1 MNVKIKYDTQM
12 LDIKIPKDYYN
23 FTNGLSEMLN
33 VEPKELYKYYS
44 IFYKN
49 NGLYHINSKEDYELL
64 IKKILNNKEDIIIQI
79 ELIFSSF
86 INNNIPKNKETNFD
100 VQCNV
105 CKKNIVNILYKCIEC
120 NIYFCGK
127 CQENHPH
134 SLLQI
139 KTKKEYKKW
148 ENKYFQKNINFEI
161 SSIYDKYT
169 VQSIHFSF
177 KPIKN
182 NFKKNSKINNN
193 NSENDSNNIINYNSE
208 NDSNNIINNNNS
220 ENESNIKNNNNTE
233 NDSNNIIN
241 NNNSENYRNNIA
253 NNNDSENYRNNIA
266 NNNNSENQVQLTDS
280 LKALLNE
287 AKKRYNL
294 EGINDNKII
303 KAIIKSEGYLNEAI
317 LYLTED
323 Q

>member
-1 MNVKIKYDTQM
+1 MNAKIKYDTQI
-12 LDIKIPKDYYN
+12 LDIKIPKDYDN
-23 FTNGLSEMLN
+23 FTDGLSEMLN
-33 VEPKELYKYYS
+33 VDPKELYKYYS

-49 NGLYHINSKEDYELL
+49 NGLYHINSREDYELL
-64 IKKILNNKEDIIIQI
+64 IKMISNNKEDIIIQV

-86 INNNIPKNKETNFD
+86 INNNVPKKMEINFD
-100 VQCNV
+100 VQCNI

-148 ENKYFQKNINFEI
+148 ENKYFQKNLNFEI

-182 NFKKNSKINNN
+182 TFRKNSKINNN
-193 NSENDSNNIINYNSE
+193 NSGYNRNNIINYNSE

-220 ENESNIKNNNNTE
+220 ENDN
-233 NDSNNIIN
+233 NNIIN
-241 NNNSENYRNNIA
+241 NNNSENDNNNIINNYNSEND
-253 NNNDSENYRNNIA
+253 NNNIT

-280 LKALLNE
+280 LKELLNE

-303 KAIIKSEGYLNEAI
+303 KAIIKSEGNLNEAI

>member
-1 MNVKIKYDTQM
+1 MNAKIKYDTQI
-12 LDIKIPKDYYN
+12 LDIKIPEAYYN
-23 FTNGLSEMLN
+23 FTNSLSEMLN
-33 VEPKELYKYYS
+33 VDPKELFKYYS

-49 NGLYHINSKEDYELL
+49 NGLYYINSKEDYELL
-64 IKKILNNKEDIIIQI
+64 KTILNNKEDIIIQI

-86 INNNIPKNKETNFD
+86 INNNVPKKMETNFD
-100 VQCNV
+100 VQCNL
-105 CKKNIVNILYKCIEC
+105 CKKNIVNILFKCIEC

-139 KTKKEYKKW
+139 KTIKEYKKW
-148 ENKYFQKNINFEI
+148 ENKYFQKNLNFEI
-161 SSIYDKYT
+161 SSMYDKYT

-182 NFKKNSKINNN
+182 TFRKNTKINNN
-193 NSENDSNNIINYNSE
+193 NSE

-220 ENESNIKNNNNTE
+220 EN
-233 NDSNNIIN
+233 DSNNIIN
-241 NNNSENYRNNIA
+241 NNNSGNYRNNITNNNNSGNYRNNIA
-253 NNNDSENYRNNIA
+253 NNNNSGNYRNNIT

-323 Q
+323 L

>member
-1 MNVKIKYDTQM
+1 MNAKIKYDTQI
-12 LDIKIPKDYYN
+12 LDIKIPEAYYN
-23 FTNGLSEMLN
+23 FTNSLSEMLN
-33 VEPKELYKYYS
+33 VDPKELFKYYS

-49 NGLYHINSKEDYELL
+49 NGLYYINSKEDYELL
-64 IKKILNNKEDIIIQI
+64 KTILNNKEDIIIQI

-86 INNNIPKNKETNFD
+86 INNNVPKKMETNFD
-100 VQCNV
+100 VQCNL
-105 CKKNIVNILYKCIEC
+105 CKKNIVNILFKCIEC

-139 KTKKEYKKW
+139 KTIKEYKKW
-148 ENKYFQKNINFEI
+148 ENKYFQKNLNFEI
-161 SSIYDKYT
+161 SSMYDKYT

-182 NFKKNSKINNN
+182 TFRKNTKINKNNN
-193 NSENDSNNIINYNSE
+193 NSGNYRNNIT
-208 NDSNNIINNNNS
+208 NNNNS
-220 ENESNIKNNNNTE
+220 G
-233 NDSNNIIN
+233 
-241 NNNSENYRNNIA
+241 NYRNNIA
-253 NNNDSENYRNNIA
+253 NNNNSGNYRNNIT

-323 Q
+323 L